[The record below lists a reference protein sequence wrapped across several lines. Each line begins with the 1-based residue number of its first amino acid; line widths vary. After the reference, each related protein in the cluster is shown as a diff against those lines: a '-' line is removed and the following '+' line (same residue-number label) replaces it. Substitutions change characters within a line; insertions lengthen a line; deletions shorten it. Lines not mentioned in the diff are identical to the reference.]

1 MYLISSFD
9 IISAVVPD
17 HKIFLCIPIFAAD
30 AAAVNPNGIKA
41 LLDNALIT
49 LFINRNPVFSNGPRS
64 LPRIPPDCIILDI

>member
-41 LLDNALIT
+41 LLDNALVT
-49 LFINRNPVFSNGPRS
+49 LFINRNPVFSNDQEVCQELHPIVS
-64 LPRIPPDCIILDI
+64 S